1 MLDFLNQPAGFDIG
15 ETGLL
20 SFDAS
25 QPLWWAIAFGFG
37 NTLRVSL
44 PALLVAT
51 LLALTLALLRRS
63 RTPGW
68 SQLATGYVE
77 LIRNVPLLLQVLI
90 WYFLL
95 IEWLPDSTEA
105 LSLLPGVWLS
115 KGGLAF
121 PWLGPDEMGAW
132 RWDWPIQDVFNVHG
146 GAAVTPEFLA
156 LTVALSV
163 YTSAFLSEVI
173 RSGLEAVPQSLLEAA
188 STLGA
193 TRWQQ
198 TRLVLIPQALRTI
211 IPATTNQ
218 YLNLIKNSS
227 LAVAIGYPDLV
238 SVSNTALNQ
247 TGRAV
252 ECLGVMMSVYLTFS
266 LVVSVLMNWF
276 NARQAMKGVA

>member
-1 MLDFLNQPAGFDIG
+1 MWSFFSQPAGFDIG

-20 SFDAS
+20 AFDAS
-25 QPLWWAIAFGFG
+25 QPLWWAIAVGLG

-44 PALLVAT
+44 PALLLAT
-51 LLALTLALLRRS
+51 LLALTMALLRRS
-63 RTPGW
+63 RAAGW
-68 SQLATGYVE
+68 SQLARAYVE
-77 LIRNVPLLLQVLI
+77 GVRNVPLLLQVLI

-95 IEWLPDSTEA
+95 IEWLPDSNEA
-105 LSLLPGVWLS
+105 LGLLPGVWLS

-121 PWLGPDEMGAW
+121 PWPAVTDAGNWHFDVPV
-132 RWDWPIQDVFNVHG
+132 QDFFNVHG

-156 LTVALSV
+156 LALALSV

-173 RSGLEAVPQSLLEAA
+173 RGGLEAVPHSLLEAA
-188 STLGA
+188 ETLGA
-193 TRWQQ
+193 SRWQQ
-198 TRLVLIPQALRTI
+198 ISKVLIPQALRTI

-247 TGRAV
+247 TGRAI
-252 ECLGVMMSVYLTFS
+252 ECLLVMMAVYLTLS
-266 LVVSVLMNWF
+266 LLVSWLMNWF
-276 NARQAMKGVA
+276 NASHALKGVK